1 MSWLFLR
8 RYLVCLALCCAANV
22 CFAAEADSKGLQ
34 AVVTTVD
41 DQQVSGQITGVADGQ
56 LQLATEP
63 PRTIPL
69 VDVLRIELGK
79 SAAPAASGDLRWIGQ
94 DNQDLVQV
102 GGASGGNGIQDLHLR
117 ATNLKPLAI
126 KQIIVACRFPKR
138 VRVWRLDTSMSP
150 HWRLAIARTDVAAEA
165 DLYLEPDAIDSHD
178 QKFEVTY
185 TYSDGSTTKSSVT
198 ATTHTSD
205 QLKVDKGQ
213 QPGQAPVAAA
223 PTGPAKAEIYL
234 ADSGRLQG
242 EIRGLTPES
251 VTLATA
257 WQADTQVP
265 LVRVRGLW
273 FGQAGPAGARADFDK
288 QLIAPAGEDVVFLIA
303 PDKSAATVQGSVRG
317 LNDGRLTVHFEGAD
331 RTVKQERLLG
341 IVFAAQ
347 AKSQPV
353 AGPYQVFRLL
363 SGDVLAG
370 QWLGLSDGQLEIE
383 TLWQTRVKVP
393 AAQLNEIRTRNG
405 KLTYLSDLDPISVEE
420 TPYFSRAIPWRR
432 DAGFAGETAKIKGQP
447 AARCLAM
454 HSRSVLTFALDGQ
467 YEQFKSTLAFDDSA
481 GTRGRVACR
490 VLVDGRE
497 VYAKPD
503 FRSTEDAQTI
513 DVPVAG
519 AKQLALE
526 VDFGEDED
534 TGDRI
539 LWAEP
544 RLFRAAAK

>member
-1 MSWLFLR
+1 MNWLPVR
-8 RYLVCLALCCAANV
+8 CYLICLLLSCASQFCV
-22 CFAAEADSKGLQ
+22 AAEADTKGLQ
-34 AVVTTVD
+34 ALVTTVD
-41 DQQVSGQITGVADGQ
+41 DQQVSGPIVAVADGR

-69 VDVLRIELGK
+69 EDVLRIEFGK
-79 SAAPAASGDLRWIGQ
+79 STAAAVASDLKWIGQ

-150 HWRLAIARTDVAAEA
+150 HWRLAIARTDLATEA
-165 DLYLEPDAIDSHD
+165 DLYLEPDAIDSFD
-178 QKFEVTY
+178 QKYEVTY
-185 TYSDGSTTKSSVT
+185 TYSDDSTTKASVT
-198 ATTHTSD
+198 ASTHTSD

-223 PTGPAKAEIYL
+223 PSGPSKAEIYL
-234 ADSGRLQG
+234 ADSGRMYG
-242 EIRGLTPES
+242 EVRQLTPES
-251 VTLATA
+251 LTLATA
-257 WQADTQVP
+257 WQADAQVP

-273 FGQAGPAGARADFDK
+273 FGQAGPTGARADFDK
-288 QLIAPAGEDVVFLIA
+288 QLVAPASEDVVFLVA

-317 LNDGRLTVHFEGAD
+317 LSDGRLTVHFEGAD
-331 RTVKQERLLG
+331 RNVKQERLLG
-341 IVFAAQ
+341 IIFAAQ
-347 AKSQPV
+347 AKTQPV
-353 AGPYQVFRLL
+353 AGAYQVFRLL

-370 QWLGLSDGQLEIE
+370 HWRGLTDGQLEIE
-383 TLWQTRVKVP
+383 TLWQTSVKVP
-393 AAQLNEIRTRNG
+393 AAQLSDIRTRNG

-420 TPYFSRAIPWRR
+420 TPYFGRVIAWRR
-432 DAGFAGETAKIKGQP
+432 DAGFAGQPAKVKGQA

-467 YEQFKSTLAFDDSA
+467 YEQFKTTLAFDDSA

-497 VYAKPD
+497 VYARPD
-503 FRSTEDAQTI
+503 FRSSEDAQVI
-513 DVPVAG
+513 DVPLAG

-526 VDFGEDED
+526 VDFGQDED

-539 LWAEP
+539 LWVEP
-544 RLFRAAAK
+544 RLFRAAPQ

>member
-1 MSWLFLR
+1 MSWLSLRSFLGCLL
-8 RYLVCLALCCAANV
+8 LVAVARCLSAADT
-22 CFAAEADSKGLQ
+22 DSHGLQ

-41 DQQVSGQITGVADGQ
+41 EQQIGGRIVGVADGQ

-69 VDVLRIELGK
+69 EDVLRIEIGK
-79 SAAPAASGDLRWIGQ
+79 ATASAETGDLKWIGQ

-150 HWRLAIARTDVAAEA
+150 HWRLAIARNELATEA
-165 DLYLEPDAIDSHD
+165 DLYLEPDAIDSFD

-185 TYSDGSTTKSSVT
+185 TYSDDSTAKASVT

-213 QPGQAPVAAA
+213 QPGTASVAAA
-223 PTGPAKAEIYL
+223 PADPTKAEIYL
-234 ADSGRLQG
+234 ADSGRLRG
-242 EIRGLTPES
+242 EIRQLTPEML
-251 VTLATA
+251 TLTTA
-257 WQADTQVP
+257 WQSDAQVP
-265 LVRVRGLW
+265 LLKVRGLW
-273 FGQAGPAGARADFDK
+273 FGQAGPAGAHSDFDK
-288 QLIAPAGEDVVFLIA
+288 QLLAPTSEDVVFLVA

-317 LNDGRLTVHFEGAD
+317 LSDGRLTVHFEGAD
-331 RTVKQERLLG
+331 RSVKQERLLG

-347 AKSQPV
+347 AKSPPV
-353 AGPYQVFRLL
+353 AGAYQVFRLL

-370 QWLGLSDGQLEIE
+370 HWRGLADGQLDIE
-383 TLWQTRVKVP
+383 TLWQARVKLP
-393 AAQLNEIRTRNG
+393 ADQLSEIRTRNG
-405 KLTYLSDLDPISVEE
+405 KLTYLSDLEPISVEE
-420 TPYFSRAIPWRR
+420 TPYFGRLIGWRR
-432 DAGFAGETAKIKGQP
+432 DMGFGGQPAKIKGQP
-447 AARCLAM
+447 VARCLAV

-467 YEQFKSTLAFDDSA
+467 YEQFKTKLAFDDSA

-497 VYAKPD
+497 VFARPD
-503 FRSTEDAQTI
+503 FRSTEDAQAI
-513 DVPVAG
+513 DVPLAG
-519 AKQLALE
+519 AKQLVLE
-526 VDFGEDED
+526 VDFGQDED

-544 RLFRAAAK
+544 RLFRAATQ